1 MREKEE
7 KAIFSEEGDKDD
19 GEEKRKALPLILV
32 FFSPPSEQH
41 FCFVR
46 GKRKTGT
53 RSSFRT
59 PRSSFETIQ
68 RAGN

>member
-32 FFSPPSEQH
+32 FLFSTVSA
-41 FCFVR
+41 
-46 GKRKTGT
+46 TLL
-53 RSSFRT
+53 FRT
-59 PRSSFETIQ
+59 W
-68 RAGN
+68 